1 MKRILFLLSLPL
13 LFTACGDKGG
23 DPPTPPPHAAE

>member
-1 MKRILFLLSLPL
+1 MKRILFLFSLPL

>member
-23 DPPTPPPHAAE
+23 DPLPPPHAAE